1 MQKAIFPSQ
10 IWTEISTNKLH
21 RVYDNTTENVYLY
34 LLENKEV
41 KTKVSKEEMRK
52 NYKFLINGK

>member
-1 MQKAIFPSQ
+1 MQKAIYPSQ
-10 IWTEISTNKLH
+10 IWTEISTNKLQ
-21 RVYDNTTENVYLY
+21 RVYDTTTENVYLS